1 MTNRRPPLIDIA
13 PDGSFVD
20 PARPPLAAKI
30 GRVALLVAVIA
41 FMAAGAMLALWFAL
55 ALIPI
60 ALGAGLI
67 AWGALRFQMWR
78 AGKSFGGQRNVFRP

>member
-1 MTNRRPPLIDIA
+1 
-13 PDGSFVD
+13 
-20 PARPPLAAKI
+20 
-30 GRVALLVAVIA
+30 
-41 FMAAGAMLALWFAL
+41 MAAGAMLALWFAL